1 MSVPNGLI
9 LNPSPGFYNEPISLN
24 IKIDTSLPASER
36 PEFFL
41 VTDNGIPPALAKYIC
56 YDSLNPPN
64 PFIATVEDGLGNILL
79 DGGWPKWYNIYV
91 NSGWTTYTQLSAT
104 YKYMYDA
111 IDFISNKKKVQAG
124 NKKVLIICDRSNT
137 EVNFALN
144 YNDYGF
150 CASVD
155 KVCSIKGY
163 PHTYMSAN
171 QFSGGELNIDYATLD
186 QYCCVIYFASYK
198 LINDFTVKNL
208 IAYREQGNGI
218 FIVTDHMPRNYT
230 SLEDAV
236 ANSFEAEYFGGG
248 GNRLITNF
256 GAYFSGIYNRSPV
269 NVGHIRRTYG
279 EHPLWKNLG
288 DNEYIHAGESESEV
302 KVTTYPQYTNRSL
315 TINKEGYNQI
325 KILVKYP
332 DGRTEAQTL
341 IYGYKKEDV
350 IEFKHL
356 GVYTELIEH
365 NVKKQTI
372 EFTPTFPKEYNST
385 NLLGII
391 KINGTPIGEF
401 SGIGN
406 NITKKFYHSNATE
419 TNFETDKYWEPQDPK
434 TPNIRT
440 LVLSIDVIQP
450 FGYTKNITYK
460 FHKPTKT
467 LRTSKV
473 IRELNTL
480 NLKEENGLRSPQK
493 FLNSNKVDSLIDH
506 IDKFDFKLGRVQ
518 SYYGL

>member
-1 MSVPNGLI
+1 MSIPNGLI
-9 LNPSPGFYNEPISLN
+9 INPSPGFYNEPVNLN
-24 IKIDTSLPASER
+24 IKVDTSLPVSEK

-41 VTDNGIPPALAKYIC
+41 VTDNGIPPALARYIC

-79 DGGWPKWYNIYV
+79 DGGWPKWYNAYV
-91 NSGWTTYTQLSAT
+91 NSGWTTYAQLTAT

-124 NKKVLIICDRSNT
+124 NKKVLVICDKSNT
-137 EVNFALN
+137 ELYYALN
-144 YNDYGF
+144 YNSTGF

-171 QFSGGELNIDYATLD
+171 QFSGGRLNIDYATLD

-218 FIVTDHMPRNYT
+218 FIVTDHMPRNYS
-230 SLEDAV
+230 SLQDAI

-279 EHPLWKNLG
+279 NHPLWKNLA
-288 DNEYIHAGESESEV
+288 DSDYIHAGGSESEV
-302 KVTTYPQYTNRSL
+302 KVTTYPEYQTKNLYIS
-315 TINKEGYNQI
+315 KEGYNQI
-325 KILVKYP
+325 KILAKYP
-332 DGRTEAQTL
+332 NGTTEAHSL

-356 GVYTELIEH
+356 GVFVEQIEH

-372 EFTPTFPKEYNST
+372 EFNPTFPAEFNNSP
-385 NLLGII
+385 LLGLI
-391 KINGTPIGEF
+391 KVNNVPIGEF
-401 SGIGN
+401 SGAGN
-406 NITKKFYHSNATE
+406 NITKKFYNSNANG
-419 TNFETDKYWEPQDPK
+419 TNFETDKYWLPQDP
-434 TPNIRT
+434 TIPNIRT
-440 LVLSIDVIQP
+440 LILTIDVIQP
-450 FGYTKNITYK
+450 FGYTKNITYR

-467 LRTSKV
+467 LKTSKV
-473 IRELNTL
+473 LTELNKL
-480 NLKEENGLRSPQK
+480 NLKEEYGLRSPQK
-493 FLNSNKVDSLIDH
+493 FLNSTKVDGLIDH
-506 IDKFDFKLGRVQ
+506 IDKFEFKLGRVQ
-518 SYYGL
+518 NYYNL